1 MRALQESASE
11 SKYQEQAWAFRVTV
25 VLLSLWSANTQPP
38 SGLAGTATVLGQQ
51 LLRFL
56 TPSVRAAGQKGQMQR
71 RQTESGSLE
80 AVGHTQQVLL
90 WTVLS
95 LLYQL
100 SQPVKYLQSESL
112 WIRLCICAFLV
123 WVCGNKMAQLVAK

>member
-25 VLLSLWSANTQPP
+25 VLLSLWSANTQPS
-38 SGLAGTATVLGQQ
+38 SGLARTATVLGQQ

-56 TPSVRAAGQKGQMQR
+56 APSVRAAGQKGQMQR

-100 SQPVKYLQSESL
+100 FTA
-112 WIRLCICAFLV
+112 C
-123 WVCGNKMAQLVAK
+123 